1 MWHIGSQV
9 TELKKLVY
17 TNKDILEALRT
28 NFDKPDVMKELAK
41 KLVDVDS
48 VLQRMTIVG
57 VILCFKE
64 LIDEVSLKLILARK
78 FKLRFDVSF

>member
-64 LIDEVSLKLILARK
+64 LIDEVSLY
-78 FKLRFDVSF
+78 